1 MKWSLLGLI
10 LIAACSSKV
19 KLPKLD
25 SPDRDVKVLTVAWNK
40 NLDLEYRSGNL
51 PIGLGA
57 PRIYEDMVYM
67 GTLDGV
73 MNAFDLESG
82 RQVWS
87 EQEGTPLGAP
97 VVYFNDHVGYGGES
111 GRFFVRHY
119 LTGKL
124 KYAVDLGSPIESA
137 PVFHNGRLLIYL
149 RGHQIAQLDA
159 ETGKVIWV
167 YKRAIPITTT
177 LQRTSKPLIVG
188 NKIIIGFAD
197 GFAAALS
204 FEEGLLLWETRIAS
218 GAKFVDVDLNPLFSK
233 GMVIIGSPSA
243 NLVAMNPDSGSVA
256 QSYTLGSA
264 AHPVLVN
271 EQILLGTN
279 DGEVVLMSLSGE
291 ILKREKIS
299 LLAISAIA
307 WWKGHI
313 IAAGLDKNIYAID
326 PLEMKIVDQ
335 FSLGHAFS
343 AVYSDL
349 VVNDSYMAVYSS
361 RNRLYIF
368 K

>member
-1 MKWSLLGLI
+1 MKWSLIGLI
-10 LIAACSSKV
+10 LISACSSKL
-19 KLPKLD
+19 KLPQID
-25 SPDRDVKVLTVAWNK
+25 SPQKENKVLTVAWNK

-57 PRIYEDMVYM
+57 PRIYEDMVFM
-67 GTLDGV
+67 GTLDGH
-73 MNAFDLESG
+73 MNAYDLETG
-82 RQVWS
+82 RVVWS
-87 EQEGTPLGAP
+87 EQEGTALGAP

-177 LQRTSKPLIVG
+177 LQRTSKPLMVG
-188 NKIIIGFAD
+188 NKIILGFAD

-218 GAKFVDVDLNPLFSK
+218 GAKFVDVDLNPVFTK
-233 GMVIIGSPSA
+233 GTVIMGSPSA
-243 NLVAMNPDSGSVA
+243 NLVAMNPDSGAVS
-256 QSYTLGSA
+256 QTYTLTSA
-264 AHPVLVN
+264 SHPVLVN
-271 EQILLGTN
+271 EQLLIGTN

-291 ILKREKIS
+291 ILKRLKVS
-299 LLAISAIA
+299 PLAISAIA

-313 IAAGLDKNIYAID
+313 IAASLDKNIYAID
-326 PLEMKIVDQ
+326 PLEMKIVDN
-335 FSLGHAFS
+335 FSLGHAYS

-349 VVNDSYMAVYSS
+349 IVNDLYLAVYSS
-361 RNRLYIF
+361 RNRLYLF

>member
-1 MKWSLLGLI
+1 MRFFLI
-10 LIAACSSKV
+10 LSLFIVSSCSLKLVAPKQEEKILKV
-19 KLPKLD
+19 
-25 SPDRDVKVLTVAWNK
+25 SWNK

-67 GTLDGV
+67 GALSGE
-73 MNAFDLESG
+73 MSAYDLETG
-82 RQVWS
+82 RVVWS
-87 EQEGTPLGAP
+87 EKENTPLGAP
-97 VVYFNDHVGYGGES
+97 VLFFDDHVGYGGES

-124 KYAVDLGSPIESA
+124 KYSVDLGSPIESA
-137 PVFHNGRLLIYL
+137 PVYHKGRLLIYL
-149 RGHQIAQLDA
+149 RGHQLAQLDA
-159 ETGKVIWV
+159 QTGKIIWV
-167 YKRAIPITTT
+167 YKRAVPITTT

-188 NKIIIGFAD
+188 SKIILGFAD

-218 GAKFVDVDLNPLFSK
+218 GTKFVDVDLNPILVNDL
-233 GMVIIGSPSA
+233 VITGSSSSELTA
-243 NLVAMNPDSGSVA
+243 LNPDSGVVNQSYSLMSVA
-256 QSYTLGSA
+256 
-264 AHPVLVN
+264 HPLLIN
-271 EQILLGTN
+271 EQLLLGTN

-291 ILKREKIS
+291 ILKRLKVS
-299 LLAISAIA
+299 QSGISALA

-313 IAAGLDKNIYAID
+313 IAAGFDGVIYAVD
-326 PLEMKIVDQ
+326 PLEMKVVDH
-335 FSLGHAFS
+335 FSLGHAYS

-349 VVNDSYMAVYSS
+349 VNNDSHLAVYSS

>member
-1 MKWSLLGLI
+1 MKLFSLLSL
-10 LIAACSSKV
+10 LLLSSCSL
-19 KLPKLD
+19 KLVAPKAEE
-25 SPDRDVKVLTVAWNK
+25 RVLTVAWNK

-73 MNAFDLESG
+73 MNAYTMENG
-82 RQVWS
+82 KVVWS
-87 EQEGTPLGAP
+87 EKENTPLGAP
-97 VVYFNDHVGYGGES
+97 VVFFEDHVGYGGES

-137 PVFHNGRLLIYL
+137 PVYHKGRLLIYL
-149 RGHQIAQLDA
+149 RGHQLAQLDA
-159 ETGKVIWV
+159 QTGKVIWV

-177 LQRTSKPLIVG
+177 LQRTTKPLIIG
-188 NKIIIGFAD
+188 SKIILGFAD

-204 FEEGLLLWETRIAS
+204 FEEGLLLWETRISS
-218 GAKFVDVDLNPLFSK
+218 GAKFVDVDLNPILTK
-233 GMVIIGSPSA
+233 GMVITGSPSSELKA
-243 NLVAMNPDSGSVA
+243 LNPDSGAISRSFTIA
-256 QSYTLGSA
+256 ST
-264 AHPVLVN
+264 AHPQLVN
-271 EQILLGTN
+271 EQLLLGTSEG
-279 DGEVVLMSLSGE
+279 DVVLMSLSGE
-291 ILKREKIS
+291 RLKELKVS
-299 LLAISAIA
+299 DLGISALS

-313 IAAGLDKNIYAID
+313 IAASFDGNIYAID
-326 PLEMKIVDQ
+326 PLAMKVVDT
-335 FSLGHAFS
+335 FSLGHAYS

-349 VVNDSYMAVYSS
+349 VTNDSHLAVYSS